1 MLISIVGW
9 LCPVTGVPVIV
20 DPSKTEES
28 MRTFLTQ
35 LSVIMVAGLLSLGG
49 VVQADEEKVPLDKVP
64 KTVMAAVKAKFP
76 DAEPKGASREK
87 ENGKIIYEVTIKNKG
102 QNIDVEL
109 SEDGKILAIEKE
121 INVKDLPKKVAE
133 ALEAKYPKATHKKAE
148 EIIKVENGVEK
159 PAVFEVVLVTTDK
172 KSFEVV
178 VSADG
183 KIQKEEGKE
192 EKK

>member
-1 MLISIVGW
+1 VKGE
-9 LCPVTGVPVIV
+9 PVSVV
-20 DPSKTEES
+20 DLFCWEGM
-28 MRTFLTQ
+28 MRTFWSQ
-35 LSVIMVAGLLSLGG
+35 LCVVVAAGLLGLAG

-64 KTVMAAVKAKFP
+64 KAVLDAVKAKFP
-76 DAEPKGASREK
+76 GAEMKGASK
-87 ENGKIIYEVTIKNKG
+87 ETEGGKTIYELAIKNKG

-109 SEDGKILAIEKE
+109 TEDGKIVAIEKE
-121 INVKDLPKKVAE
+121 IAVKDLPKKVVE

-148 EIIKVENGVEK
+148 EVIKVENGVEK

-183 KIQKEEGKE
+183 KIEKEEGKDKDKD